1 MFISIIESAVAQF
14 VPVKSKPS
22 SKGYPMKMTK
32 EAKKAREQK
41 ALMWN
46 RYDESKSYNDW
57 IEYKLVEM
65 GKSLTEKL

>member
-1 MFISIIESAVAQF
+1 
-14 VPVKSKPS
+14 
-22 SKGYPMKMTK
+22 MTK